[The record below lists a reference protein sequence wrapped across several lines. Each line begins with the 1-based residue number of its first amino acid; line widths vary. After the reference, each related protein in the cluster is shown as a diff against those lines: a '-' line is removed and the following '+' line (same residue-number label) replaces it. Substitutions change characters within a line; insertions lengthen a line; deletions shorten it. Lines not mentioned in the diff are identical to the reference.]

1 VLDANA
7 TAEDVLAGVDLTGQ
21 GIEVSGGGD
30 LWQPPLVRNVK
41 SERRREKMV
50 SIA

>member
-7 TAEDVLAGVDLTGQ
+7 TAEDALAGVDLTGQ
-21 GIEVSGGGD
+21 GIDVSGGVHF
-30 LWQPPLVRNVK
+30 WQPPLVRKVK